1 MPDIQPTRAG
11 AGAHPLLLVLAGGS
25 IAAGFDILFAIGFWA
40 LRDVPAQRILQS
52 VAAGVLGA
60 DAYAA
65 GATSAVF
72 GLVLHTAIAVVM
84 ALVYFAASRRLR
96 ALVRWPVSFGALYG
110 VALYLAM
117 NWIVVPLS
125 AASMAPPAGLW
136 LWCGLAAHIALVG
149 IPCALAARLAD
160 TSIRRRSADLR

>member
-1 MPDIQPTRAG
+1 MPAADSSRAH
-11 AGAHPLLLVLAGGS
+11 AGAHPLLPVLAGGL
-25 IAAGFDILFAIGFWA
+25 IAAVLDILFAIGFWA

-60 DAYAA
+60 DAYAG
-65 GATSAVF
+65 GATSAVL

-84 ALVYFAASRRLR
+84 AFVYFAASRRLG

-125 AASMAPPAGLW
+125 AASMTSPAGLW
-136 LWCGLAAHIALVG
+136 LWCGLAAHIVLVG

-160 TSIRRRSADLR
+160 ASIRRRSVDLR